1 MNLQYQG
8 IFFFFFF
15 FGEFQPIALVPNNSF
30 SLLDQDTNRVLV

>member
-8 IFFFFFF
+8 IFF